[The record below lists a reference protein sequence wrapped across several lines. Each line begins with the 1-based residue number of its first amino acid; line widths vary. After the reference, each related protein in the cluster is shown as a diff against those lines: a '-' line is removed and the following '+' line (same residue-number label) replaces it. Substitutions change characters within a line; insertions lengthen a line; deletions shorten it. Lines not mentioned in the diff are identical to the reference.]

1 MPACAGM
8 TGACAGMTCT
18 AARAAEALPPSAGVQ
33 SPVADGAYS
42 ALLAG
47 GPQAAQWI
55 DLWRLM
61 LGVTSAVFV
70 AILITF
76 AFALMRARR
85 GDRDTPPDLSSLD
98 RPERGA
104 KLSVAWAVGV
114 SSVLLVGLIG
124 ASVATDR
131 TLSQLDL
138 RDALHVEVTAHQWW
152 WEFRYDD
159 TDPSRIFTSANEMH
173 IPAGRAVIVTLKA
186 DDVIHSFWVPSLAG
200 KKDLIPG
207 RSTTL
212 RLRADVPGSY
222 RGQCAEFCGAQHAWM
237 AFYVLADAPDRYAA
251 WADQQRAS
259 AAEPA
264 PGSVQAKGKQVFM
277 GSTCVMCH
285 SINGTEASAVH
296 APDLTHLAGR
306 RMLGAGVLPNT
317 REHLASWI
325 SDPQA
330 HKPGVNMPA
339 HAFTPGQL
347 DALVAYLQSLQ

>member
-1 MPACAGM
+1 MPACAGL
-8 TGACAGMTCT
+8 TSVCVH
-18 AARAAEALPPSAGVQ
+18 AASPLPPSAGVQ
-33 SPVADGAYS
+33 SPVVDGAYS
-42 ALLAG
+42 ALLAA
-47 GPQAAQWI
+47 GPQAAHWI

-61 LGVTSAVFV
+61 LGVTSTVFV
-70 AILITF
+70 AILI
-76 AFALMRARR
+76 AFALALLRARR
-85 GDRDTPPDLSSLD
+85 GDRDTPPDLSSLEH
-98 RPERGA
+98 PERA
-104 KLSVAWAVGV
+104 ARLSVAWAVGV
-114 SSVLLVGLIG
+114 SGVLLLGLIA

-131 TLSQLDL
+131 TLARLDL

-159 TDPSRIFTSANEMH
+159 AEPSRIFSAANEMH
-173 IPAGRAVIVTLKA
+173 IPAGRAVILTLKA

-212 RLRADVPGSY
+212 QLRADRPGLY
-222 RGQCAEFCGAQHAWM
+222 RGQCAEFCGVQHAWM
-237 AFYVLADAPDRYAA
+237 AFYVQADAPPQYAA
-251 WADQQRAS
+251 WADRQRGN

-264 PGSVQAKGKQVFM
+264 PGSVQARGRQVFM

-285 SINGTEASAVH
+285 SINGTPASAVH
-296 APDLTHLAGR
+296 APDLTHIAGR

-347 DALVAYLQSLQ
+347 DALVAYLQSLK